1 MIHNSIIYPEDWP
14 DITMPMMVMV
24 KSVSLIQA
32 RYRDMRKG
40 LKIKSMWLN
49 LGHHKINFVPSGGKL
64 PEDGAEGLLQY
75 GRVGE
80 EGVIV
85 L

>member
-1 MIHNSIIYPEDWP
+1 MLEALQTKRLFDKDGTTHED
-14 DITMPMMVMV
+14 
-24 KSVSLIQA
+24 A
-32 RYRDMRKG
+32 RTIG
-40 LKIKSMWLN
+40 LKTVC
-49 LGHHKINFVPSGGKL
+49 VPSGGKL
-64 PEDGAEGLLQY
+64 PVDGAEGLLQY